1 MDTTSAA
8 HLQAK
13 LGVLQVGRRCAH
25 CSALAELSLGPGAPP
40 GRCPPHVWCCAVL
53 PMCCTLSRARARSH
67 AACTKARPRMQAR
80 SERLDVELYRTRHEV
95 AGWQRQADEAVERER
110 ALQHELQHERAAAVQ
125 RVDAVAHERDQLL
138 RALKLFQ
145 HSREENSEAAAAKED
160 ALRVALT
167 QAS

>member
-1 MDTTSAA
+1 
-8 HLQAK
+8 
-13 LGVLQVGRRCAH
+13 
-25 CSALAELSLGPGAPP
+25 
-40 GRCPPHVWCCAVL
+40 
-53 PMCCTLSRARARSH
+53 
-67 AACTKARPRMQAR
+67 MQAR

-167 QAS
+167 QASQRILHTRTHRYCGHTWVLAASRCD

>member
-25 CSALAELSLGPGAPP
+25 CSALAELSLGPGAPL
-40 GRCPPHVWCCAVL
+40 AVVRRTCGVAL
-53 PMCCTLSRARARSH
+53 CVRCTLSRARATSH
-67 AACTKARPRMQAR
+67 AACTNGPRVQAR

-160 ALRVALT
+160 SLRVALT

>member
-1 MDTTSAA
+1 M
-8 HLQAK
+8 
-13 LGVLQVGRRCAH
+13 
-25 CSALAELSLGPGAPP
+25 
-40 GRCPPHVWCCAVL
+40 L
-53 PMCCTLSRARARSH
+53 PVCCTLSRARARSH